1 MKKIT
6 DERLKIL
13 QFKDFKIAFV
23 IENLTILIL
32 LAYKVIKNPNN
43 FSEILSFSNPLWF
56 AFMIGIITFSIISQN
71 VTAPMEDKPK
81 ASWVKVALILFL
93 VILVSSSFFLA
104 IIRPLN
110 FLLSLICGSSLSL
123 IIIAIYIYHNH
134 FRL

>member
-13 QFKDFKIAFV
+13 QFENFKIAFV

-93 VILVSSSFFLA
+93 VILVSSSFFW
-104 IIRPLN
+104 
-110 FLLSLICGSSLSL
+110 LLLDL
-123 IIIAIYIYHNH
+123 
-134 FRL
+134 